1 MSSFSLFLLIL
12 YSIMEKLEA
21 VSLRCSVKKAFLTI
35 SQNLQEAPVFES
47 FLMKL
52 DVSDPQLY

>member
-21 VSLRCSVKKAFLTI
+21 VSPRCSVKKTFLKIRKIYRNTPVFQSFLT
-35 SQNLQEAPVFES
+35 
-47 FLMKL
+47 KL
-52 DVSDPQLY
+52 DASDPQLY